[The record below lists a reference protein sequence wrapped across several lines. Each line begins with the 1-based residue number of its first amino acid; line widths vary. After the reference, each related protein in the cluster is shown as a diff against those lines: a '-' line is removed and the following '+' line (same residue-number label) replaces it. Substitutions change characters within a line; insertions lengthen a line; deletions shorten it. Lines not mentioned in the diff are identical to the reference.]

1 MRKRPAT
8 TRGLSESST
17 VSNQYSAYGGPW
29 LPTLGRILVGRL
41 ACALNRTEYTWP
53 FWMVISRW
61 RSCASQ
67 RLTPGFFTSR
77 HSSPSTTADLPPAG
91 VVNELIQGR
100 LLPPSKVPFLS
111 RLFGSVLV
119 STGAS
124 AAGGKRHPHTSSVTA
139 ILI

>member
-1 MRKRPAT
+1 M
-8 TRGLSESST
+8 
-17 VSNQYSAYGGPW
+17 
-29 LPTLGRILVGRL
+29 PTLGRTFVGRL

-111 RLFGSVLV
+111 RLLGSDFVG
-119 STGAS
+119 SAGAS
-124 AAGGKRHPHTSSVTA
+124 AF
-139 ILI
+139 